1 MHHEIAL
8 PDGICLRSL
17 ALADAA
23 AVSEAYLRNR
33 AHLEP
38 TSPTRDE
45 TFFTEEGQRA
55 EIERGLADE
64 RAGGGVPLVLLD
76 ADRVIGRVT
85 LSGIARGAFQSANLG
100 YWIDAEYA
108 GRGLMTAAVKATVAL
123 AATAIGLHR
132 IQASTLV
139 GNGASQV
146 VLRRCG
152 FERIGMA
159 PEYLRIAGRWQ
170 DHLLF
175 QRILSS

>member
-1 MHHEIAL
+1 MHHDIAVS
-8 PDGICLRSL
+8 DDIRLRSL
-17 ALADAA
+17 SLADAA
-23 AVSEAYLRNR
+23 ALAEAYRRNR

-38 TSPTRDE
+38 TSPIRDE
-45 TFFTEEGQRA
+45 TFFSEEGQRT
-55 EIERGLADE
+55 EIERALADE
-64 RAGGGVPLVLLD
+64 NAGGGVPLALLD
-76 ADRVIGRVT
+76 EDRIIGRVT

-108 GRGLMTAAVKATVAL
+108 GRGLMTAAVQATVAL
-123 AATAIGLHR
+123 AGTAIGLHR

-139 GNGASQV
+139 DNGASQA
-146 VLRRCG
+146 VLHRCG